1 MNKHSD
7 RPHLIWQSHQVVLII
22 YYFIDCKLGN
32 KKSGND
38 SIQDLNTKYNF
49 LAIGM
54 KRFETPS
61 YSGVYLENK
70 TVMTPTP
77 SPPPTAPK

>member
-1 MNKHSD
+1 M
-7 RPHLIWQSHQVVLII
+7 

-38 SIQDLNTKYNF
+38 PIQDLNTKYNF
-49 LAIGM
+49 LTIGM

-70 TVMTPTP
+70 TVMTLPLAP
-77 SPPPTAPK
+77 LPLPPNNVALCFCFL